1 VKCGFDSRLGKVESD
16 WKREGDEV
24 AFEVTVP
31 VEATVELPNGRRET
45 VGAGMHR
52 FVVKD
57 DPIIRHTDGEGRDGV
72 AHAP

>member
-1 VKCGFDSRLGKVESD
+1 MRK
-16 WKREGDEV
+16 GDQV

-31 VEATVELPNGRRET
+31 VEATVELPDGRRET

-57 DPIIRHTDGEGRDGV
+57 DPTIRHTAVEGRDGV